1 MPLETTRQGTTLFTG
16 ICLLIGVMV
25 IIQLWLL
32 SAALDAALS
41 GAERFA
47 VPASIASAALF
58 AVNAGL
64 LWYVFDFD
72 ERRRRQERND

>member
-1 MPLETTRQGTTLFTG
+1 METGRQGTTLFTA
-16 ICLLIGVMV
+16 ICLLIAVMV

-32 SAALDAALS
+32 GAALDAALS
-41 GAERFA
+41 GEPRLA
-47 VPASIASAALF
+47 VPASIASALLF

-72 ERRRRQERND
+72 ERRRRVDPGAR

>member
-1 MPLETTRQGTTLFTG
+1 METGRQGTTLFTG
-16 ICLLIGVMV
+16 ICLLIAVLV

-32 SAALDAALS
+32 AAALDAALS
-41 GAERFA
+41 RQAHLA
-47 VPASIASAALF
+47 VPASIASLALF

-72 ERRRRQERND
+72 RRRRRTDPHA

>member
-1 MPLETTRQGTTLFTG
+1 METGRQGTTLFTG
-16 ICLLIGVMV
+16 ICLLVGVLV

-41 GAERFA
+41 GQGRLAL
-47 VPASIASAALF
+47 PASIASLVLF
-58 AVNAGL
+58 GINAGL

-72 ERRRRQERND
+72 RRRRRVDPDA